1 MKPLKLLFT
10 AALCGMFGGAMA
22 QEASVETPNELYIIG
37 GVFNGNKNDKEFPTE
52 WRKADALAL
61 ENAGEGVFYYRG
73 FIGSNLTNGGQP
85 FGPLYNQFK
94 FVLDGT
100 DNGKWDGYHPKGTN
114 QEIGQASVG
123 QAYQMT
129 TDGTGDYQWYVAS
142 DGSSDGYYELK
153 IDTKAMTFT
162 VENYKKAETE
172 FTVGLFLIGG
182 PFIEG
187 DLNWSTRVDAVRME
201 RDAVNPDVFH
211 YRGVL
216 EYNLYGVEPGNFKIL
231 VNGRNE
237 WTDELVASD
246 AGSAS
251 MLDLKEQEQG
261 GKVVR
266 RINGNAADTKWFI
279 PEDGSGNGYWDFT
292 VDAKNLTIKVNEFIP
307 APDCFTEMY
316 LSGTAFGGWDENN
329 PAYWR
334 SMTKTASGVFE
345 WTGEVKEGAFKVL
358 RQQEYWAP
366 SYMGAVA
373 DDPITLGEAKK
384 MTFVK
389 NYTVPESG
397 QDCPF
402 AIQAGNVTITVNLN
416 TMELLVVEAANPGT
430 GVESTEAL
438 QAAVYARNGQVHI
451 AGVAG
456 EAYTVQVFSLDGSR
470 VQTANCSGSME
481 MALPAGAYIVSLTDA
496 AGSTVNTKVVL

>member
-22 QEASVETPNELYIIG
+22 QEASVDTPNELYIIG
-37 GVFNGNKNDKEFPTE
+37 GVFNGNRNDADFPTE
-52 WRKADALAL
+52 WRKADAIAL

-114 QEIGQASVG
+114 QEIGLASVG
-123 QAYQMT
+123 TAYQMT
-129 TDGTGDYQWYVAS
+129 TDGTGDYQWYVAA
-142 DGSSDGYYELK
+142 DGSSDGYYELR
-153 IDTKAMTFT
+153 IDTKAMTIK
-162 VENYKKAETE
+162 VEKYTKAETE

-211 YRGVL
+211 YQGVL
-216 EYNLYGVEPGNFKIL
+216 EYNLYGSEPGNFKIL
-231 VNGRNE
+231 VNGRQWE
-237 WTDELVASD
+237 DELHP
-246 AGSAS
+246 AGDVNVS
-251 MLDLKEQEQG
+251 MLDLKEQGQG
-261 GKVVR
+261 TLVR
-266 RINGNAADTKWFI
+266 RINYNTADSKWFL

-292 VDAKNLTIKVNEFIP
+292 VDAKNLTIKVNEFTP
-307 APDCFTEMY
+307 SLDYFTEMY
-316 LSGTAFGGWDENN
+316 LTGEPFGGFVEDN
-329 PAYWR
+329 PMV
-334 SMTKTASGVFE
+334 MTRTERGVYQ
-345 WTGEVKEGAFKVL
+345 WTGTCQSGRFKFL
-358 RQQEYWAP
+358 RQRKFWAP
-366 SYMGAVA
+366 SYMATVEN
-373 DDPITLGEAKK
+373 DPVTLGVPRPV
-384 MTFVK
+384 MFVK
-389 NYTVPESG
+389 NYTVPASG
-397 QDCPF
+397 NDWLF
-402 AIQAGNVTITVNLN
+402 VLDEADAGKLVTVTLDLN
-416 TMELLVVEAANPGT
+416 KMEMLVEEAANPGT
-430 GVESTEAL
+430 GVESAEAL
-438 QAAVYARNGQVHI
+438 QAAVYARDGQVHI

-496 AGSTVNTKVVL
+496 AGSTVNTKVML